1 MKKVVAIVGPPERWM
16 PLCREHRLLA
26 DFICASPLRAEPNDD
41 SNFSLFLIDL
51 FSGRFDVLVA
61 TCPTAI
67 ESLVTMAKRRKML
80 DRAKEA
86 IAKAELVVIGDR
98 TAQSAERN
106 GLKVS
111 SVAPE
116 ATTEALVQH
125 INTQS
130 RRGTV
135 ALLRS
140 DQGSQRLVDDLK
152 DTGWK
157 VEVVPVYSLLL
168 DEGEDVQ
175 DLMERLDHGNV
186 DVLVFPTPAH
196 AQAFLVQLEERC
208 GEDEALSLL
217 EGLVIAAMGQETKEK
232 LESFGI
238 KVNLVPEKAEPSALL
253 RKLMEHLDI

>member
-1 MKKVVAIVGPPERWM
+1 MKKVVAIIGPSERWT
-16 PLCREHRLLA
+16 PLCREHSDLA

-41 SNFSLFLIDL
+41 SNFSLFLVDM
-51 FSGRFDVLVA
+51 FSGRFDLLVA

-67 ESLVTMAKRRKML
+67 EAVVTMAKRRKML

-86 IAKAELVVIGDR
+86 MAKAELIAIGDR
-98 TAQSAERN
+98 TAQSAERH

-125 INTQS
+125 INS
-130 RRGTV
+130 KPRRGTV

-140 DQGSQRLVDDLK
+140 DQGSKLLVEGLK
-152 DTGWK
+152 AKGWK
-157 VEVVPVYSLLL
+157 VEDVPVYSLLL
-168 DEGEDVQ
+168 DEGEDMQ
-175 DLMERLDHGNV
+175 DLLERLDNGNV

-217 EGLVIAAMGQETKEK
+217 EGLVIAAMGQETKQK
-232 LESFGI
+232 LEGYGI
-238 KVNLVPEKAEPSALL
+238 KVSLLPSSADAGSMLALVLSHIEG
-253 RKLMEHLDI
+253 

>member
-1 MKKVVAIVGPPERWM
+1 MRKLVAIVGPSERWM
-16 PLCREHRLLA
+16 PLCREHRQLA
-26 DFICASPLRAEPNDD
+26 DFICASPLRSEPNDD

-67 ESLVTMAKRRKML
+67 EAVVTMTKRRKML

-86 IAKAELVVIGDR
+86 VAKAELIVIGDR
-98 TAQSAERN
+98 TAQSAELN

-125 INTQS
+125 INS
-130 RRGTV
+130 KPRRGTV

-140 DQGSQRLVDDLK
+140 DQGSKVLVEDLK
-152 DTGWK
+152 ANGWK
-157 VEVVPVYSLLL
+157 VEDVPVYSLLL
-168 DEGEDVQ
+168 DDGEDMQ
-175 DLMERLDHGNV
+175 DLMERLDDGNV

-196 AQAFLVQLEERC
+196 AQSFLVQIEERC

-217 EGLVIAAMGQETKEK
+217 EGVTIAAMGKETKEK
-232 LESFGI
+232 LEGYGL
-238 KVNLVPEKAEPSALL
+238 KVSLMPSKADAGSMLALVLS
-253 RKLMEHLDI
+253 HLEE

>member
-16 PLCREHRLLA
+16 PLCRPHRQLA
-26 DFICASPLRAEPNDD
+26 DFICASPLRAEPIDD

-67 ESLVTMAKRRKML
+67 ESMAAMAKRRGML
-80 DRAKEA
+80 DRTREA
-86 IAKAELVVIGDR
+86 MARTEPIVIGDR
-98 TAQSAERN
+98 TAQSAERH
-106 GLKVS
+106 GLKIS

-116 ATTEALVQH
+116 ATPEALVQH
-125 INTQS
+125 INS
-130 RRGTV
+130 RPRRGTV

-140 DQGSQRLVDDLK
+140 DQGSKRLVEDLK
-152 DTGWK
+152 GTGWK
-157 VEVVPVYSLLL
+157 VEDVPVYSLLL
-168 DEGEDVQ
+168 DESEDTQ
-175 DLMERLDHGNV
+175 DLLERLDNGNI

-217 EGLVIAAMGQETKEK
+217 EGLTVAAMGQETREK

-238 KVNLVPEKAEPSALL
+238 KVDLVPETAEASALL
-253 RKLMEHLDI
+253 RLIIDHLDV

>member
-1 MKKVVAIVGPPERWM
+1 M
-16 PLCREHRLLA
+16 PLCREHRQLA

-41 SNFSLFLIDL
+41 SNFSLFLIDM

-67 ESLVTMAKRRKML
+67 EAVVTMARKRKML

-86 IAKAELVVIGDR
+86 MAKAELVVIGDR

-125 INTQS
+125 INSKS

-140 DQGSQRLVDDLK
+140 DQGSKLLVDDLK
-152 DTGWK
+152 ATGWN
-157 VEVVPVYSLLL
+157 VEDVPVYSLLL
-168 DEGEDVQ
+168 DEGEDMQ
-175 DLMERLDHGNV
+175 DILERLDHGNV

-196 AQAFLVQLEERC
+196 AQAFLVQMEERC

-217 EGLVIAAMGQETKEK
+217 EGLVIAAMGAETKEK
-232 LESFGI
+232 LESYGL
-238 KVNLVPEKAEPSALL
+238 KVDLVPDKAEPAALIRML
-253 RKLMEHLDI
+253 LDHLEV